1 MLWIIAG
8 PTASGKTSVAIEL
21 AKTLNTEIISFDSR
35 QFFREIPIGTAAPTK
50 EEQSL
55 VRHHFIGNKS
65 IVETFSAGEYAREA
79 RAFCDDWFKQ
89 HKHLVAVGGSGLYLS
104 ALIHGF
110 NDMPDVEENIRQAV
124 NNDIRLHGLEW
135 LQAEVKAIDPEYF
148 SKVDINNPRRLGR
161 ALEIFRSTGNRI
173 SDIQSSQS
181 DPLPFPIKM
190 FGIDWPRNALYQRI
204 EQRVEL
210 MIAEGLEEEA
220 RTMLPYRTH
229 QALQTVGYKEM
240 FAYFDGTYTFEEA
253 VKAIKTNTRRYA
265 KRQLTWFRNKESLTW
280 MPPHTAIDDYLKS

>member
-1 MLWIIAG
+1 
-8 PTASGKTSVAIEL
+8 
-21 AKTLNTEIISFDSR
+21 
-35 QFFREIPIGTAAPTK
+35 
-50 EEQSL
+50 
-55 VRHHFIGNKS
+55 
-65 IVETFSAGEYAREA
+65 
-79 RAFCDDWFKQ
+79 
-89 HKHLVAVGGSGLYLS
+89 YLS

-148 SKVDINNPRRLGR
+148 NKVDVNNPRRLGR

-181 DPLPFPIKM
+181 DPLPFPVKM

-220 RTMLPYRTH
+220 RAMLPYRTH